1 MSSVTNREM
10 LGRVERRLQQISL
23 EETALQKLQ
32 RTIGADASRQDQELE
47 GAFDHL
53 AEVLVPGLDAPR
65 LDVASRALHLPNI
78 GAAVAA
84 QMRHTI
90 LLRATQRRAELVVDP
105 RVQSAEAIDNEVAI
119 RFAELQEAAAP
130 LETSTRALEV
140 EPLFLELLAHRY
152 GTPEYVVRFWQLSYY
167 KHWKHA
173 DLIVEAHAARSQRD
187 TFAGIAARYVE
198 ERTALDELRRE
209 MSVQQGRRTE
219 VKELQQELAACERT
233 IADVDSTVLATLR
246 TRVKDHLKP
255 LDDAA
260 LTSLMAT
267 DPAAGLAVKRIL
279 GVKKK
284 KTYLGA
290 LESEQIKTSLRD
302 LGAMKGKLV
311 RTRTKLGRPKNRAAT
326 YTAAVAERM
335 VGADRSDRWHKR
347 RQRLD
352 EARTRIV
359 EFHHYDRW
367 SPMSDLLW
375 WDVMTDGRLDG
386 DFIPEVRDRGPRLHQ
401 QQVVQHRDEWRSD
414 RDVDIS

>member
-1 MSSVTNREM
+1 MSAVTNRQM
-10 LGRVERRLQQISL
+10 LERVESRLQQIAL
-23 EETALQKLQ
+23 EEAALHKLQ
-32 RTIGADASRQDQELE
+32 RSVGADTARQDQELE

-53 AEVLVPGLDAPR
+53 AGILVPALDAAR
-65 LDVASRALHLPNI
+65 LDAVSRALHLP
-78 GAAVAA
+78 GVSAAVAA

-90 LLRATQRRAELVVDP
+90 LFRATQRRDQLVADP
-105 RVQSAEAIDNEVAI
+105 RVQNAEAIDNEVAI
-119 RFAELQEAAAP
+119 RLAELQEAAAP
-130 LETSTRALEV
+130 LETSTRSLEN

-198 ERTALDELRRE
+198 ERAALDELRRG
-209 MSVQQGRRTE
+209 MGVQQGRRAE
-219 VKELQQELAACERT
+219 VKALQQELADCERT
-233 IADVDSTVLATLR
+233 IADVDSTVLGTLR

-260 LTSLMAT
+260 LTSLMAA
-267 DPAAGLAVKRIL
+267 DPAADLAVKRIL

-290 LESEQIKTSLRD
+290 LESEQIKASLRD
-302 LGAMKGKLV
+302 LGTMKGKLA
-311 RTRTKLGRPKNRAAT
+311 RTRTKLGRPKNRSAT
-326 YTAAVAERM
+326 YTVAAAERM

-347 RQRLD
+347 RQRID

-367 SPMSDLLW
+367 NPVSDLLW

-386 DFIPEVRDRGPRLHQ
+386 DFIPEVRARGPRVHQ
-401 QQVVQHRDEWRSD
+401 QQVAQHRDEWRND